1 MAYVVLKA
9 KRYED
14 ANLLHSDDLVSR
26 QTIRVYDLR
35 NLGLEDQGFVILVE
49 GSEEAVNRA
58 VQLLNGIAEKIEGE
72 EAKKIYEKIKEME
85 DAASSGFGSIFG
97 RSHSQHSRS
106 FSYFYFVNFP
116 IFSQDL
122 FRIFPY
128 RKDRVSYHTLRSHSS
143 RGPYFFQ
150 GLFYSL

>member
-26 QTIRVYDLR
+26 QTIRVYDLK

-72 EAKKIYEKIKEME
+72 EAKRIYEKIKEIE

-97 RSHSQHSRS
+97 
-106 FSYFYFVNFP
+106 
-116 IFSQDL
+116 
-122 FRIFPY
+122 
-128 RKDRVSYHTLRSHSS
+128 
-143 RGPYFFQ
+143 
-150 GLFYSL
+150 